1 MKSLNTIR
9 VPRRAVLSIIWDFL
23 RIAPFP
29 VCVSIFLRCLN
40 AGARGFSPIVIAGV
54 TNALINAENRV
65 FWATM
70 YLVLLG
76 VELLTDVLNLP
87 TQLWFSNKAIL
98 YFQSRLLQ
106 QASKTPLLRFL
117 DPDFHDNLDRATR
130 DFSDRVV
137 NWFESVLA
145 NIHSVATIIALLG
158 SVIVIGGGV
167 WCVVI
172 LFLSSVIILL
182 TRTAVAR
189 LEHELDQDAAR
200 PRRILA
206 TWTEHLSDRDSGAE
220 IRLFSLQEWLL
231 AKWEKFYRALAGI
244 EITALKRKMRWD
256 AVAGIFY
263 TLGYVGIIYIAA
275 YTAQKAAGNEVAG
288 VFTGLIAAAVT
299 LQGFLSSVAYGL
311 GSLAENSRIL
321 RELATLFVREPEAE
335 RETEDLSSQAS
346 TAEAM
351 VQIEALSFRYPRLGD
366 STLKDITASI
376 APGEIVALVG
386 KNGSGKTTLANIL
399 LGLYTPNTGTL
410 QFSKEYTT
418 PSGPSRSAVF
428 QNFVKFLL
436 PVRDNVGF
444 ADVNSMQ
451 DDNRM
456 KGALQRAGSNL
467 GQNLDAWLGH
477 EFGGRDV
484 SGGEWLRIAV
494 ARGLFRPSNFVVFDE
509 PTAAI
514 DPVAEVE
521 IIRELLTKNESRS
534 ILIISHRLGVARF
547 CDRVIVLDAGQLV
560 ENGSHDELLAKNGLY
575 AQMWQAQAS
584 WYA

>member
-29 VCVSIFLRCLN
+29 VCVNIFLRCLN
-40 AGARGFSPIVIAGV
+40 AGARGVSPIIIAGV

-70 YLVLLG
+70 YLALLG
-76 VELLTDVLNLP
+76 AELLTDVLNFP

-98 YFQSRLLQ
+98 HFQSQLLR

-130 DFSDRVV
+130 GFSDRVV
-137 NWFESVLA
+137 TWFESVLA
-145 NIHSVATIIALLG
+145 NIHSVVTIIGLLG
-158 SVIVIGGGV
+158 SVMVIGGGV
-167 WCVVI
+167 WCVII
-172 LFLSSVIILL
+172 LFLSSIIILL
-182 TRTAVAR
+182 TRIGVAK
-189 LEHELDQDAAR
+189 LEHELDQDTAR

-206 TWTEHLSDRDSGAE
+206 AWTEHLSERDSSAE
-220 IRLFSLQEWLL
+220 IRLFSLQQWLL
-231 AKWEKFYRALAGI
+231 GKWEKFYGALAAI
-244 EITALKRKMRWD
+244 EISALKRKMRWD
-256 AVAGIFY
+256 AVAGVFY
-263 TLGYVGIIYIAA
+263 TLGYAGIIYIAA
-275 YTAQKAAGNEVAG
+275 YTAQKSAGNETAG
-288 VFTGLIAAAVT
+288 IFTGLVAAAVA
-299 LQGFLSSVAYGL
+299 LQGFLSSIAYGL
-311 GSLAENSRIL
+311 GSLAENSGIL
-321 RELATLFVREPEAE
+321 RELANLFTQ
-335 RETEDLSSQAS
+335 ETETEGETANLFTQSSA
-346 TAEAM
+346 TDAI
-351 VQIEALSFRYPRLGD
+351 VQIEALSFCYPRLKD
-366 STLKDITASI
+366 NTLKEITASI

-399 LGLYTPNTGTL
+399 LGLYTPDTGTL
-410 QFSKEYTT
+410 QFSRKYITGNG
-418 PSGPSRSAVF
+418 SSRSAVF

-444 ADVNSMQ
+444 ADVPSMRNE
-451 DDNRM
+451 DRM
-456 KGALQRAGSNL
+456 NGALQRAGSTL
-467 GQNLDAWLGH
+467 GQDLDAWLGH

-494 ARGLFRPSNFVVFDE
+494 ARGLFRQSNFVVFDE

-521 IIRELLTKNESRS
+521 IIRELLTKDDSRS
-534 ILIISHRLGVARF
+534 ILIISHRLGVARL
-547 CDRVIVLDAGQLV
+547 CDRVIVLDEGRLV
-560 ENGSHDELLAKNGLY
+560 ENGSHDALLAKEGLY
-575 AQMWQAQAS
+575 AQMWRAQAS